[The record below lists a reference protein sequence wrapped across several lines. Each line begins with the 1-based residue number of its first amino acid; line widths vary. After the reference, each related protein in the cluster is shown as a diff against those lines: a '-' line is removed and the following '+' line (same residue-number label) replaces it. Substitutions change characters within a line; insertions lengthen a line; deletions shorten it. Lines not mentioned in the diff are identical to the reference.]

1 VDVLSDVL
9 AAARLGSVVIGHNE
23 YLIPWGCEVDIPSA
37 AIVHVVQRGSCW
49 LKLRGERTPVL
60 LADGDIVLLPGG
72 VAHSLG
78 DTPRHRAR
86 PFFQV
91 KEEMIRRLARLPEGS
106 RDTTAIFCAKYRF
119 EHVGPHPLLS
129 ILPRFIHV
137 RAREAEK
144 HPQLQ
149 LLQQLLRLEARHG
162 GNGKELV
169 LPRLVDSLLV
179 YIVRAWLEDQPA
191 GDGGW
196 FGALRDARIAK
207 ALSLMHERPAQDWTV
222 ASLARA
228 AAQSRAG
235 FAKRFLEFV
244 GETPLA
250 YLTRW
255 RMFIAVKMLRERQRA
270 LADISTAV
278 GYESSA
284 AFSKAFQR
292 QHGVPPGRF
301 RATLIASEPG
311 APRAETRRRSDSRQ
325 AAPRARP

>member
-9 AAARLGSVVIGHNE
+9 AAARLGSVVVGQNE
-23 YLIPWGCEVDIPSA
+23 YLIPWGVDVDIPSA

-49 LKLRGERTPVL
+49 LKLRGERTAVL

-72 VAHSLG
+72 AAHSLG
-78 DTPRHRAR
+78 DTPTHRAK
-86 PFFQV
+86 PFLKV
-91 KEEMIRRLARLPEGS
+91 NEEMKRRLAKLPQGS
-106 RDTTAIFCAKYRF
+106 RDTTAVFCAKYRF

-149 LLQQLLRLEARHG
+149 LMQQLLRLEARHQ
-162 GNGKELV
+162 GNGQELV

-179 YIVRAWLEDQPA
+179 YIVRAWLDEQPQRN
-191 GDGGW
+191 GGW

-207 ALSLMHERPAQDWTV
+207 AHALMHERPADDWTV

-255 RMFIAVKMLRERQRA
+255 RMFIAVKMLRDRQRS
-270 LADISTAV
+270 LADISSAV

-292 QHGVPPGRF
+292 QYGAPPGRF
-301 RATLIASEPG
+301 RAANGKFGFGRG
-311 APRAETRRRSDSRQ
+311 AA
-325 AAPRARP
+325 

>member
-1 VDVLSDVL
+1 MDVLSDVL
-9 AAARLGSVVIGHNE
+9 AAARLGSVVVGQNQ
-23 YLIPWGCEVDIPSA
+23 YLIPWGVEIDIPSA

-49 LKLRGERTPVL
+49 MKLRGERSAAL

-72 VAHSLG
+72 AAHSLG
-78 DTPRHRAR
+78 DNPKHRAR
-86 PFFQV
+86 PFLKV
-91 KEEMIRRLARLPEGS
+91 NEEMKRRLAKLPEGS
-106 RDTTAIFCAKYRF
+106 RDTTAVFCAKYRF

-129 ILPRFIHV
+129 ILPKLIHV

-149 LLQQLLRLEARHG
+149 LLQQLLRLEARHAG
-162 GNGKELV
+162 SGKELV

-179 YIVRAWLEDQPA
+179 YIVRAWLEEQPLRN
-191 GDGGW
+191 GGW

-207 ALSLMHERPAQDWTV
+207 ALSLMHERPADDWTV

-235 FAKRFLEFV
+235 FAKRFLEYV

-255 RMFIAVKMLRERQRA
+255 RMFIAVKMLRDSRRS
-270 LADISTAV
+270 LVDIATAV

-292 QHGVPPGRF
+292 QYSTPPGRF
-301 RATLIASEPG
+301 RATNG
-311 APRAETRRRSDSRQ
+311 G
-325 AAPRARP
+325 

>member
-1 VDVLSDVL
+1 MDVLSDVL
-9 AAARLGSVVIGHNE
+9 AAARLGSVVVGHNE
-23 YLIPWGCEVDIPSA
+23 YLIPWGVEVDIPSA

-49 LKLRGERTPVL
+49 LKLRGERSAAL

-72 VAHSLG
+72 AAHSLG
-78 DTPRHRAR
+78 DTPKHRAKA
-86 PFFQV
+86 FLKV
-91 KEEMIRRLARLPEGS
+91 NEEMKRRLAKLPEGS
-106 RDTTAIFCAKYRF
+106 RDTTAVFCAKYRF

-149 LLQQLLRLEARHG
+149 LLQQLLRLEARHE

-179 YIVRAWLEDQPA
+179 YIVRAWLEEQPLH
-191 GDGGW
+191 DGGW

-207 ALSLMHERPAQDWTV
+207 ALSLMHERPADDWTV

-255 RMFIAVKMLRERQRA
+255 RMFIAVKMLRDRQRS
-270 LADISTAV
+270 LADIATAV
-278 GYESSA
+278 GYESGA
-284 AFSKAFQR
+284 AFSKAFQK
-292 QHGVPPGRF
+292 QYGTPPGRF
-301 RATLIASEPG
+301 RAANGE
-311 APRAETRRRSDSRQ
+311 
-325 AAPRARP
+325 